1 MTNVFKSMMNR
12 AKLDAQDRL
21 RRRRRET
28 KEFQE
33 IIMRSR
39 RNEVIVN
46 GRNYLAQEKER
57 NRAQIY
63 KEHLENLSEKYE
75 DHEGFGIF

>member
-63 KEHLENLSEKYE
+63 KEHL
-75 DHEGFGIF
+75 